1 MPRLSVRQLQ
11 MNLLQIDVAQEAGK
25 LKRTNLMLTRI
36 YSKVQVAV
44 VSAMPTLPLVFLV
57 IPVDEILKLIGGAL
71 L

>member
-1 MPRLSVRQLQ
+1 

-44 VSAMPTLPLVFLV
+44 VSAMPTLPLVLLV